1 MWCRCA
7 GVVVVKIIPPTS
19 TESRRLIKKLLAT
32 YQKRFQQG
40 DDAALLLAAELIIL
54 FAPSAPQWLKDAF
67 DERFVAWRSH
77 KVRSLDAA
85 FKVER
90 ERKHSADQRLREEL
104 RVWTVGAVIH
114 RGKRGKPRKAVF
126 ESIARELGRSPGW
139 VDTLFYEPA
148 SRPLRKLFRDPLIKP
163 S

>member
-1 MWCRCA
+1 VAR
-7 GVVVVKIIPPTS
+7 IIPPTS
-19 TESRRLIKKLLAT
+19 TEGRRLIKKLLAT
-32 YQKRFQQG
+32 HQRRFEQG
-40 DDAALLLAAELIIL
+40 DDTALLLAAELIIL
-54 FAPSAPQWLKDAF
+54 FAPLAPQWLKDAF

-90 ERKHSADQRLREEL
+90 EHKHSADQRLREEL
-104 RVWTVGAVIH
+104 RVWIVGAVVH
-114 RGKRGKPRKAVF
+114 RGKPRKAVF
-126 ESIARELGRSPGW
+126 KSIAKELGRSPGW